1 MGREVFI
8 AQLYWQGL
16 QPATSCLARTS
27 FTYHHTARSFFNWM
41 SNFVGEITL
50 LSRAVDHYRSKTS
63 NEPAK
68 WSSNCNRRS
77 VVDLKHWLNWTRM
90 RLIRVHESRQAE
102 AVEAELNPV
111 WKPCTGAVK
120 KLQIISTSELL
131 ESPCRMRTLHNELS
145 FRVES
150 RVKAENLCTRNCQ
163 KLKVHRIR
171 VESRARQS
179 ALCTHGMYYH
189 FSFLEKIMYY
199 HLCSDFDA

>member
-68 WSSNCNRRS
+68 WSSNCNQRS

-90 RLIRVHESRQAE
+90 RLIRVHESR
-102 AVEAELNPV
+102 
-111 WKPCTGAVK
+111 
-120 KLQIISTSELL
+120 STSR
-131 ESPCRMRTLHNELS
+131 SSRG
-145 FRVES
+145 RVES
-150 RVKAENLCTRNCQ
+150 SVKTLHWSCEKTANNKHIRVESMRAEWEPCTMSYHSELNLEWKLKTFCTRNCQ
-163 KLKVHRIR
+163 N
-171 VESRARQS
+171 
-179 ALCTHGMYYH
+179 
-189 FSFLEKIMYY
+189 
-199 HLCSDFDA
+199 

>member
-1 MGREVFI
+1 MFI
-8 AQLYWQGL
+8 ALLFWQGL
-16 QPATSCLARTS
+16 EPATSCLARTS
-27 FTYHHTARSFFNWM
+27 FTYHQTAQSFFYWM

-50 LSRAVDHYRSKTS
+50 LSRAVEHYRSKTS

-68 WSSNCNRRS
+68 WSSNCNQRS

-102 AVEAELNPV
+102 AVEAEFNPV
-111 WKPCTGAVK
+111 WKPCLHRSCER

-150 RVKAENLCTRNCQ
+150 RVKTENLCTRNCQ
-163 KLKVHRIR
+163 KLQVHWSWI
-171 VESRARQS
+171 
-179 ALCTHGMYYH
+179 
-189 FSFLEKIMYY
+189 
-199 HLCSDFDA
+199 